1 MDKFDSSFR
10 SYLIASMFL
19 PSTTDESATKSEG
32 IRKRVERDRVPYDQ
46 WIKAGHITATPGKV
60 IDYEFI
66 RTKINELAEQ
76 YQIKEVAIDR
86 WNATQLSTQL
96 EADGFEMIGFGQGFA
111 SMASPTKE
119 LERRILEGTLN
130 HGANPVM
137 RWMASN
143 VSVEQDAA
151 GNFKP
156 SKKKSTE
163 RIDGIVATIMALG
176 RVMLTDDLTESTGEV
191 FFV

>member
-1 MDKFDSSFR
+1 M
-10 SYLIASMFL
+10 
-19 PSTTDESATKSEG
+19 
-32 IRKRVERDRVPYDQ
+32 
-46 WIKAGHITATPGKV
+46 

-76 YQIKEVAIDR
+76 YHIKEIAIDR

-96 EADGFEMIGFGQGFA
+96 SADGFEMIGFGQGFA
-111 SMASPTKE
+111 SMAAPTKE
-119 LERRILEGTLN
+119 LERRVLQGTIN
-130 HGANPVM
+130 NGANPVL

-143 VSVEQDAA
+143 VTIEQDAA
-151 GNFKP
+151 GNIKP

-163 RIDGIVATIMALG
+163 RIDGIVATVMALG